1 MELLRLA
8 NLVDAG
14 LLCGLIWTIQ
24 LVHYPL
30 FAAVGAGA
38 WTDYEREHQRRIT
51 VLVAPLMVANVALAA
66 AVLLAGGPDAALR
79 GLDAAL
85 ALAVFTA
92 TGTVYSGLHRRLGG
106 GWDATLGARLVR
118 LNWWRTAAWSAQ
130 TAIAALIVARAA

>member
-30 FAAVGAGA
+30 FAAVGASA

-51 VLVAPLMVANVALAA
+51 MLVAPLMVANVALSAG
-66 AVLLAGGPDAALR
+66 VLAAGGADAVLR
-79 GLDAAL
+79 GLGAAL
-85 ALAVFTA
+85 ALAVFAA
-92 TGTVYSGLHRRLGG
+92 TGTLYSGLHRRLSG
-106 GWDATLGARLVR
+106 GWDAALGARLVR
-118 LNWWRTAAWSAQ
+118 LNWWRTAAWTAQ
-130 TAIAALIVARAA
+130 TAVAALIVARAG

>member
-1 MELLRLA
+1 MESLRLA

-24 LVHYPL
+24 VVHYPL
-30 FAAVGAGA
+30 FAAVGGSA
-38 WTDYEREHQRRIT
+38 WTGYERAHQRRIAM
-51 VLVAPLMVANVALAA
+51 LVAPLMVVNVALAG
-66 AVLLAGGPDAALR
+66 AVLLAGGPDVVLR
-79 GLDAAL
+79 ALDAAL

-92 TGTVYSGLHRRLGG
+92 TGTVYSALHRQLGR
-106 GWDATLGARLVR
+106 GWDSALGARLVH

>member
-1 MELLRLA
+1 
-8 NLVDAG
+8 
-14 LLCGLIWTIQ
+14 
-24 LVHYPL
+24 
-30 FAAVGAGA
+30 VGAGA

-118 LNWWRTAAWSAQ
+118 LNWYRTAAWSAQ